1 MANLFDYL
9 TWRGDLTFD
18 QSPFNPVDN
27 VIFSQLTYLPMDG
40 IVPGPDEKG
49 GISIRLVAKILS
61 KKFDK
66 PLPQLKLKSHV
77 IFNEDPDFIAALG
90 STNRFGDCKLYGY
103 VNHIDTDRE
112 VQFSA
117 VSIKIGDD
125 SYVIAYRGTD
135 FNLVGWKEDFNMS
148 FKEVIPS
155 QLEAVEYLEKMAS
168 KFKCPLRLVGHSKG
182 GNLAVYAAANCK
194 KNIQDRITEI
204 YTNDA
209 PGFDEKFINSE
220 NFMAIRER
228 IRSFIPQSS
237 VVGMLL
243 DSGCDYSVIKS
254 SQIGIVQ
261 HVMYS
266 WEVTHNNLVY
276 VDNVDSGSLFL
287 DKTLKEW
294 IGNLDKKN
302 REQFMNAIFSILNA
316 SGAKS
321 IPELEKSWLKAVG
334 NMIKSLGNIDES
346 TKKMIGK
353 NFGDLFN
360 AAMRNVD
367 TLLKQ
372 KKPTKK

>member
-9 TWRGDLTFD
+9 TWRGDLNFN

-49 GISIRLVAKILS
+49 GISIRLTAKILS
-61 KKFDK
+61 EKFNK
-66 PLPQLKLKSHV
+66 PLQQLKLDSSV

-90 STNRFGDCKLYGY
+90 STNRFGDCQLLGY

-117 VSIKIGDD
+117 VSIKTGDD
-125 SYVIAYRGTD
+125 SCFIAFRGTD

-148 FKEVIPS
+148 FKDVIPS
-155 QLEAVEYLEKMAS
+155 QLEAVKYLEKMAS
-168 KFKCPLRLVGHSKG
+168 RFKCPLRLVGHSKG

-194 KNIQDRITEI
+194 KNIQNRITEI

-220 NFMAIRER
+220 NFLTVRER

-237 VVGMLL
+237 VIGMLL
-243 DSGCDYSVIKS
+243 DSGCSYSVIKS
-254 SQIGIVQ
+254 SQVGLIQ

-266 WEVTHNNLVY
+266 WEVTHNDLVY
-276 VDNVDSGSLFL
+276 VDTVDSGSLFL

-294 IGNLDKKN
+294 IGNLDKKH
-302 REQFMNAIFSILNA
+302 REQFLNALFSILSA

-321 IPELEKSWLKAVG
+321 IPELERSWVKAVG

-346 TKKMIGK
+346 TKKLIGK
-353 NFGDLFN
+353 TFGDLFN
-360 AAMRNVD
+360 AAMRNFD
-367 TLLKQ
+367 TLLKP
-372 KKPTKK
+372 KKPKKK